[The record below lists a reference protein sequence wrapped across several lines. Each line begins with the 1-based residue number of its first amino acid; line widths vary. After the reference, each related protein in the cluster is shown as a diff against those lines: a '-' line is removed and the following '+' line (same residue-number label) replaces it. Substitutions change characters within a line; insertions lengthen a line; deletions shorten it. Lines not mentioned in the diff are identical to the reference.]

1 MKSSSIYSI
10 LRFTAVSFRAQLYDK
25 EEKRCAGTWVQAGP
39 WIVEI
44 VRIVA
49 NVHEK
54 QWIQRT
60 NGVLTLCC
68 LIRILSLGFE
78 RMLVQ
83 GRTFFEP
90 KPTTTRKKGLTL
102 RLKETFIVNQI

>member
-60 NGVLTLCC
+60 
-68 LIRILSLGFE
+68 GFFQKNKNTCSS
-78 RMLVQ
+78 VNH
-83 GRTFFEP
+83 
-90 KPTTTRKKGLTL
+90 
-102 RLKETFIVNQI
+102 FIVHLDFVASFVQQREGRSGY

>member
-60 NGVLTLCC
+60 VDIVAYVFHDTAWTP
-68 LIRILSLGFE
+68 
-78 RMLVQ
+78 V
-83 GRTFFEP
+83 
-90 KPTTTRKKGLTL
+90 KP
-102 RLKETFIVNQI
+102 Q

>member
-60 NGVLTLCC
+60 CPMFRGGTNST
-68 LIRILSLGFE
+68 
-78 RMLVQ
+78 
-83 GRTFFEP
+83 
-90 KPTTTRKKGLTL
+90 
-102 RLKETFIVNQI
+102 

>member
-25 EEKRCAGTWVQAGP
+25 EEKRCAGIWVQAGP

-60 NGVLTLCC
+60 IHTIYLLYIQQVVA
-68 LIRILSLGFE
+68 
-78 RMLVQ
+78 VQ
-83 GRTFFEP
+83 H
-90 KPTTTRKKGLTL
+90 
-102 RLKETFIVNQI
+102 